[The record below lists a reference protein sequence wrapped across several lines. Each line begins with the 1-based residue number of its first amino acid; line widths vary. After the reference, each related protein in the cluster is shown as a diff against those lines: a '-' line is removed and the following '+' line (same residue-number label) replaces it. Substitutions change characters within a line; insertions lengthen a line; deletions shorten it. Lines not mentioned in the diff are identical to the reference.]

1 MSDATLTVSVTIQV
15 DSITLVTKIV
25 NEIMRI
31 SDTKTRSNLLGGETL
46 SSLKRGEQT
55 RSSSSHF
62 ISLHYLVIVKEIGS
76 KNINN
81 PTIRINCPNPSIRV
95 VIGQLTHLVKDP
107 LGIIIHVVK
116 GTPITRTVLRLDFH
130 VVVLKHISLSSI
142 LIQQ

>member
-1 MSDATLTVSVTIQV
+1 MSNATLTVSVTIQV

-25 NEIMRI
+25 DEIMRI
-31 SDTKTRSNLLGGETL
+31 SDTKTRSNLLRGETL
-46 SSLKRGEQT
+46 SSLKSSKKAI
-55 RSSSSHF
+55 SSSSHF
-62 ISLHYLVIVKEIGS
+62 ISLHYLDIIKEIGS

-95 VIGQLTHLVKDP
+95 VIRQLTHLVKDP
-107 LGIIIHVVK
+107 LGIIKDVVK
-116 GTPITRTVLRLDFH
+116 GTPVTRTVLSLDFH

>member
-62 ISLHYLVIVKEIGS
+62 ISLHYLVIIKEIGS

-107 LGIIIHVVK
+107 LGIIIRVAK